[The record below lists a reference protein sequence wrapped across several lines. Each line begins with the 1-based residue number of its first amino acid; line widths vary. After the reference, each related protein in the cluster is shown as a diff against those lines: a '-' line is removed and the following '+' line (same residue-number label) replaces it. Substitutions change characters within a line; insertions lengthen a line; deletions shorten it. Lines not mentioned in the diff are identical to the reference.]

1 MKLKR
6 ILKNISSDVDIRLK
20 DKDVASISYN
30 SKDIKKNSLFV
41 AIKGLKNDGHK
52 FTKEAL
58 RKGGL
63 ACVVSYKEKKN
74 PSFIRVKDTRKALS
88 VIAANFYGNPS
99 EKLKVVGIT
108 GTNGKTTISFIMK
121 SILEAARI
129 PTGLIGTIAYKRGN
143 THVPA
148 ERTTPSPIVLNDFMD
163 KALKSGIKAVAM
175 EVSSHAIDQKRT
187 DDIYF
192 DAAIF
197 TNLTHEHLDYHGTM
211 RKYLLTKA
219 KIFRNLKKH
228 GTAILNADDE
238 KVFSLRK
245 KIKNK
250 VITYGISKKSFVG
263 AKIQNINSD
272 GTIFDVLVSGR
283 KKFSVN
289 ANLVGLHNVSNILAS
304 IAVSISFG
312 IDYKTIKRGIEEVN
326 SVEGRLEPVDEGQ
339 DFKVFVDYAHT
350 HNALY
355 NVISYL
361 NDIKKRNIITVF
373 GCGGNRDKKKRPL
386 MGSVAEKL
394 SDYVIITSDNPRDED
409 PIKIMHDIRKGI
421 KRNSKK
427 CITIEDRRLA
437 IEKAL
442 KMAEKDDIVLI
453 AGKGHENEQIIGSK
467 RIKFNDKEIAG
478 ELIRKC
484 FKTI

>member
-6 ILKNISSDVDIRLK
+6 ILKNISSDVNICLK
-20 DKDVASISYN
+20 DKDVASISDN
-30 SKDIKKNSLFV
+30 SKNIKKNSLFI
-41 AIKGLKNDGHK
+41 AIKGLKSDGHK
-52 FTKEAL
+52 FTREAL
-58 RKGGL
+58 KKGAL
-63 ACVVSYKEKKN
+63 ACVVSDKEKKN

-88 VIAANFYGNPS
+88 VLAANFYYNPS

-108 GTNGKTTISFIMK
+108 GTNGKTTISYIMK
-121 SILEAARI
+121 SILETAKI
-129 PTGLIGTIAYKRGN
+129 PSGLMGTIAYTRGN
-143 THVPA
+143 TYVPA

-163 KALKSGIKAVAM
+163 KALKSGIKAVVM

-187 DDIYF
+187 DNIYF

-197 TNLTHEHLDYHGTM
+197 TNLTHEHLDYHRTM
-211 RKYLLTKA
+211 RNYLLTKA
-219 KIFRNLKKH
+219 KIFCNLKKY
-228 GTAILNADDE
+228 GAAILNADDE

-245 KIKNK
+245 NIKNK

-263 AKIQNINSD
+263 AKIKNINSD
-272 GTIFDVLVSGR
+272 GTTFDVLVRGR

-289 ANLVGLHNVSNILAS
+289 AKLVGLHNVSNILAS
-304 IAVSISFG
+304 IAASISFG
-312 IDYKTIKRGIEEVN
+312 IDYKTIKKGIEKVY

-339 DFKVFVDYAHT
+339 DFKVFIDYAHT

-361 NDIKKRNIITVF
+361 NGIKKRNIITVF
-373 GCGGNRDKKKRPL
+373 GCGGDRDKKKRPL
-386 MGSVAEKL
+386 MGSIAEKL
-394 SDYVIITSDNPRDED
+394 SDYVIITSDNPRNED
-409 PIKIMHDIRKGI
+409 PCKIMDDIKKGI

-427 CITIEDRRLA
+427 YITIENRKRA

-442 KMAEKDDIVLI
+442 EMAEKEDIVLI

-467 RIKFNDKEIAG
+467 RIKFNDKEVAR

-484 FKTI
+484 SKNI